1 MIEVSLLLPLLMAVE
16 ACSGREEENLRI
28 ALNHLATCDPDLVRL
43 SDVAIA
49 ARSSSKIDAVF
60 RNVKRR
66 FDEIEASARPI
77 EEFEIPYLH
86 HIRINCS
93 TGRVHIGHGNRSA
106 LLFPS

>member
-1 MIEVSLLLPLLMAVE
+1 MIEVSLLLPLVEAIE
-16 ACSGREEENLRI
+16 ACSEREEENLRK
-28 ALNHLATCDPDLVRL
+28 ALNMLATGYPDLLR
-43 SDVAIA
+43 SSEEANA
-49 ARSSSKIDAVF
+49 ARSPSKIDAVF

-66 FDEIEASARPI
+66 FDEIEASARQI

-93 TGRVHIGHGNRSA
+93 NGRVHIGHGNRSA